1 MASGYGL
8 NGGPSRCFPF
18 WQEVL
23 ACYVLSASP
32 ENPEGKAKCQLPLE
46 DYYECLH
53 HKKEYIAK
61 AKLQAVMRQKEA
73 TTPRPESAPKPQEVR
88 TLGMIDAPMEEKGLK
103 QFWIFKPKPPT
114 VF

>member
-1 MASGYGL
+1 
-8 NGGPSRCFPF
+8 
-18 WQEVL
+18 
-23 ACYVLSASP
+23 
-32 ENPEGKAKCQLPLE
+32 
-46 DYYECLH
+46 
-53 HKKEYIAK
+53 
-61 AKLQAVMRQKEA
+61 MRQKEA